1 MDKRILGGLMV
12 RSEAVPDGEAPGE
25 EGLFGVGEIWELMD
39 SNDAR

>member
-25 EGLFGVGEIWELMD
+25 GDVLWGGEI
-39 SNDAR
+39 